1 MKGNMENNKTF
12 RITYFAKKHGKHITR
27 NAKWTDKCKEFISQK
42 GVACMV
48 YLDLDADGSEQQLE
62 NGVLNNGYNL
72 DFNIY
77 RLRNRINSD
86 CILWNNWNLG
96 ND

>member
-1 MKGNMENNKTF
+1 MENNKTF

-48 YLDLDADGSEQQLE
+48 YLDLDADG
-62 NGVLNNGYNL
+62 
-72 DFNIY
+72 Y
-77 RLRNRINSD
+77 RTATGKWSIKWKQFFTHFISHY
-86 CILWNNWNLG
+86 ISQWYV
-96 ND
+96 

>member
-1 MKGNMENNKTF
+1 MTSRTIHEIVLDNLYRRNNMTNNDTF

-48 YLDLDADGSEQQLE
+48 YLDLDADG
-62 NGVLNNGYNL
+62 
-72 DFNIY
+72 Y
-77 RLRNRINSD
+77 RTATGKWSIK
-86 CILWNNWNLG
+86 
-96 ND
+96 